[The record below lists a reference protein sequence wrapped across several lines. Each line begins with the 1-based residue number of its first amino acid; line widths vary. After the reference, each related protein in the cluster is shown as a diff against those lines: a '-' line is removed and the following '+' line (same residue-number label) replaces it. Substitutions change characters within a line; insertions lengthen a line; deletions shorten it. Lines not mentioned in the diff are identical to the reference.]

1 MGVMCDKH
9 VTERDRSSQKRQLII
24 KLRTVN
30 IRVVHSW
37 HFWSI
42 FQSFFNHFPF
52 HFVSIFLKIETEN
65 ESKMKVKWN
74 PNLAFAKMDPKN
86 DHFSSFW
93 QCA

>member
-1 MGVMCDKH
+1 LQASH
-9 VTERDRSSQKRQLII
+9 QQLVV
-24 KLRTVN
+24 LASTAGD

-42 FQSFFNHFPF
+42 FQSFSNHFPF

-65 ESKMKVKWN
+65 ERKMIKKWN
-74 PNLAFAKMDPKN
+74 PNLAVAKMDPEN
-86 DHFSSFW
+86 DHFSFFW